1 MKIINYIKCILLEVE
16 SRIRNWLLD
25 IIIGDRPIVRNMC
38 FNGEGVKDG
47 WTILNPYRH
56 DDKAVV
62 SPRERDSKE
71 AE

>member
-16 SRIRNWLLD
+16 SIIREWLLD
-25 IIIGDRPIVRNMC
+25 IIICDRPIVRNVC

-62 SPRERDSKE
+62 SPREKNDVS
-71 AE
+71 